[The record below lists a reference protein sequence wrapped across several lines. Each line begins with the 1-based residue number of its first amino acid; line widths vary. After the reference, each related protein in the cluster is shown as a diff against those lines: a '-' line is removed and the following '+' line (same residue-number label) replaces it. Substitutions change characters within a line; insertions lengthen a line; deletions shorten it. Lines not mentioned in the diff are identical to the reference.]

1 VSKSSVRTTHFTAVF
16 CFACCYS
23 QGKGKGGIPVPCSRP
38 NDYSPECLPPI
49 FDCPIIDIATTCSDG
64 SIGPFDQSTCLNI
77 CPPTGDP
84 QPSEGLC
91 VPACPTDG
99 TSGVPGCVDVCQEG
113 YVNQPAGC
121 SEKCC
126 KREICWD
133 GSLGPQVGDDNC
145 AVVCDDDRGITDDC
159 LDFCP
164 ADGGFPSSGCICQGL
179 PSDFLLCSSACC
191 PPETAAP
198 SSSSPSA
205 LPSALPSA
213 PPTVTHSDI
222 PTIQPSTTPSQSPSD
237 APSALP
243 SASPSATPTAT
254 THSDIP
260 SIQPSKKPSQS
271 TPFPTRSIE
280 AQDELVTC
288 ISVIDE
294 NDSKNVETDWNDL
307 REKFPD
313 RPFCLLQPGAPGGLS
328 FPSTYFDDPRNIF
341 SNVTRDSQDV
351 TNVSDWYNI
360 CNLNAGKPQG
370 LTNVVLFVDNSGS
383 MTTASVQNAFDL
395 FAVRVAE
402 NGFKIVTAVYND
414 REDYIDPCLMT
425 SLTTPAP
432 VASPSSA
439 PSEGLTEGPTQT
451 ISLTRSPTPAPVP

>member
-1 VSKSSVRTTHFTAVF
+1 MSKSSVQLISFH
-16 CFACCYS
+16 CFACHYS
-23 QGKGKGGIPVPCSRP
+23 QGKGNGGIPAPCSTP

-49 FDCPIIDIATTCSDG
+49 YYCPIFVSPDTEAPTPAPQNPIATTCSDG
-64 SIGPFDQSTCLNI
+64 SIGPIDRSTCLNF
-77 CPPTGDP
+77 CPPIGEP

-99 TSGVPGCVDVCQEG
+99 TPGVPGCVNVCQEG
-113 YVNQPAGC
+113 YVNHPAGC

-126 KREICWD
+126 EREICWD

-159 LDFCP
+159 LDFC
-164 ADGGFPSSGCICQGL
+164 GGFTSSGCICQGL
-179 PSDFLLCSSACC
+179 PSDFFLCSSACC
-191 PPETAAP
+191 PSETAAP

-205 LPSALPSA
+205 FPSA
-213 PPTVTHSDI
+213 PPSAQPTV
-222 PTIQPSTTPSQSPSD
+222 
-237 APSALP
+237 
-243 SASPSATPTAT
+243 

-260 SIQPSKKPSQS
+260 SIQPSSAPTIHSDIPSIQPS
-271 TPFPTRSIE
+271 SAPTIHSDIPSIQPSERPALTTPFPTRSIE

-294 NDSKNVETDWNDL
+294 NDSKNVENDWNDL

-313 RPFCLLQPGAPGGLS
+313 RPFCLLQPGASGGLS

-341 SNVTRDSQDV
+341 SNVTRDSQDA
-351 TNVSDWYNI
+351 TNPSDWYNI
-360 CNLNAGKPQG
+360 CNLNAGKLQG

-395 FAVRVAE
+395 FALRVAE
-402 NGFKIVTAVYND
+402 NGFKIVTAVYN
-414 REDYIDPCLMT
+414 RNEDYIDPCLMT
-425 SLTTPAP
+425 SLTTP
-432 VASPSSA
+432 SSR
-439 PSEGLTEGPTQT
+439 SSCFSFICT
-451 ISLTRSPTPAPVP
+451 IGGTDPRADSLSNSVN